1 MKSLKFWLISL
12 FSVITAV
19 NASACWFPTYLPTAA
34 PLFRVHND
42 SIISQPDYTSDLVT
56 ERQVNG
62 RLWKELTH
70 DSIPYNDIHHAVYK
84 MQFTEFKQIYNNPTA
99 TYKNL
104 FIEWITKNDRE
115 ILDFLLLAKANE
127 YNRLINN
134 SHWHYPTMRSVT
146 GMTLEEIADKA
157 LSATSPRLRDRYLLQ
172 AVRALFTLKRYQE
185 CVDIWNNEASKL
197 PEDNLMRQII
207 RPYIAGAEFELNHN
221 DEAMTHYAK
230 MGDYGSL
237 MYCSKA
243 KGYKSHYVTTIE
255 LLHKYAPNSV
265 YVTSALQG
273 IVRSYEPQGIIGFDP
288 EKTDRK
294 FDGQLRDLRDLCNK
308 IIRSKNCDNP
318 AMWHYTLAFLHDL
331 EGNTAKAS
339 QALKLAESARSTPF
353 IDESIKVFRIYLDAK
368 TSNYNTA
375 YENKLHKQMQW
386 LDGKIAE
393 YLTDSVKNYSAGIF
407 TACYDPYYYWN
418 DAMRRILISEV
429 CPRMLKAGRTTKA
442 LQMANMSENLLC
454 NLVGYVRDYDWIT
467 DSVTIMSRNEFRYLD
482 THNPYDYSNHFFL
495 MIDTI
500 GIDAAAQYVQATL
513 SPTTEFD
520 RFINERSYVD
530 SNYLNDIVGT
540 LCLRHMRYADAVK
553 YLGRVSP
560 DFKKHLNVTL
570 YCDPFVNRQIRDEN
584 TKEFKYDFACKMLA
598 LEQAIALTSDPTR
611 NAQHMA
617 RFAIGLKNSF
627 ELCWPLTHYSLAHF
641 HWEQACHH
649 QRLWDEEE
657 YTKTAIARAN
667 RMAKE
672 ALPYITDTALLY
684 ALNQHKTLAERHPDS
699 PEGILVRG
707 SCDKLYDYN
716 PLEYYNHR
724 DIWEE
729 Y

>member
-1 MKSLKFWLISL
+1 M
-12 FSVITAV
+12 
-19 NASACWFPTYLPTAA
+19 
-34 PLFRVHND
+34 
-42 SIISQPDYTSDLVT
+42 
-56 ERQVNG
+56 
-62 RLWKELTH
+62 
-70 DSIPYNDIHHAVYK
+70 
-84 MQFTEFKQIYNNPTA
+84 
-99 TYKNL
+99 
-104 FIEWITKNDRE
+104 
-115 ILDFLLLAKANE
+115 LLAKANE

-207 RPYIAGAEFELNHN
+207 HPYIAGAEFELNHN

-230 MGDYGSL
+230 MGDFGSL
-237 MYCSKA
+237 TYCSKA
-243 KGYKSHYVTTIE
+243 KGYESYYVTAIE
-255 LLHKYAPNSV
+255 LMHKYAPNSDF
-265 YVTSALQG
+265 VTSALQG

-386 LDGKIAE
+386 FDGKIAE
-393 YLTDSVKNYSAGIF
+393 YLTDSIKNYSAEIIS
-407 TACYDPYYYWN
+407 ACYSPYYYWN

-454 NLVGYVRDYDWIT
+454 NLVGYVRDYDWTT

-482 THNPYDYSNHFFL
+482 THNYYDYSNHFFS

-500 GIDAAAQYVQATL
+500 GVDAAAQYVQATL
-513 SPTTEFD
+513 NPTTEFD

-560 DFKKHLNVTL
+560 DFKNHLNVTL
-570 YCDPFVNRQIRDEN
+570 YCDPFVNRNIQDKN

-598 LEQAIALTSDPTR
+598 LEQAIALTDDPARKAT
-611 NAQHMA
+611 HMA

-627 ELCWPLTHYSLAHF
+627 ELCWPLTHYSLAHY
-641 HWEQACHH
+641 HWLQVCR
-649 QRLWDEEE
+649 QRQWDEEE
-657 YTKTAIARAN
+657 YTEIAIARAN
-667 RMAKE
+667 KMAKE

-684 ALNQHKTLAERHPDS
+684 ELDQHKTLAERYPDS

-724 DIWEE
+724 DIWDE